1 MGFLT
6 TICFRNDR
14 YHDFATNP
22 IETMEDILMALS
34 GNEIYQNSMI
44 AMKPSHA
51 DIDRVFVQTGNS
63 LFEIGYASNLK
74 KTNKEFYK
82 EVIKRA
88 KAIIRYAEKELKELE
103 NINKR

>member
-6 TICFRNDR
+6 TICFRNDS
-14 YHDFATNP
+14 YHAFAENP
-22 IETMEDILMALS
+22 DETVEDILMALG
-34 GNEIYQNSMI
+34 GNEIHRNSMI

-63 LFEIGYASNLK
+63 LFEIGYPSQLRKA
-74 KTNKEFYK
+74 NKEFYK

-88 KAIIRYAEKELKELE
+88 KSIIRYAEKELKEIE
-103 NINKR
+103 K